1 MSVFIAGTGY
11 IPAGTDPPSSLAR
24 ELRRA
29 DSFISL
35 AVQAG
40 SAAFG
45 KISSNLP
52 GSGRHGLI
60 LGTAFG
66 PMQTNFDVLDQ
77 VVRQEQTSPTL
88 FSHSV
93 FNAAAG
99 YLARIF
105 KLQGSGLT
113 VTDFAFPFFQALQ
126 QGSIA
131 ITSGQLESCLVLQVE
146 TYSDLLTDARTRI
159 IGKDVD
165 HWPAGAVAWLLTGNT
180 GKHDK
185 EMTSIEVQ
193 LQPSPGSGYFRVD
206 ERLTGTSHAETINS
220 PLGAAVAVTR
230 IIADAPRKEQ
240 TICITAPYGSIELR
254 YRCHYPI
261 SEKEA

>member
-11 IPAGTDPPSSLAR
+11 IPAGTDPPSSLVR

-29 DSFISL
+29 DAFISL

-45 KISSNLP
+45 KISSILP
-52 GSGRHGLI
+52 GSGRNGLV

-77 VVRQEQTSPTL
+77 VVHHEQTSPTL

-99 YLARIF
+99 YLSRIF
-105 KLQGSGLT
+105 ALQGSGLT
-113 VTDFAFPFFQALQ
+113 ITDFAFPFFQALQ

-146 TYSDLLTDARTRI
+146 TYSDLLTDARARI
-159 IGKDVD
+159 IGKDVG
-165 HWPAGAVAWLLTGNT
+165 HWPAGAVAWLLTGDS
-180 GKHDK
+180 GKRAQ
-185 EMTSIEVQ
+185 EMTSIDVQ
-193 LQPSPGSGYFRVD
+193 LRPSPGSGYLAID
-206 ERLTGTSHAETINS
+206 EQLTCASHAMTIDS
-220 PLGAAVAVTR
+220 PLGAAVAVTG
-230 IIADAPRKEQ
+230 IIADAPLMEQ
-240 TICITAPYGSIELR
+240 TIRITAPYGNIELC
-254 YRCHYPI
+254 YRCRHPS
-261 SEKEA
+261 SEKEE